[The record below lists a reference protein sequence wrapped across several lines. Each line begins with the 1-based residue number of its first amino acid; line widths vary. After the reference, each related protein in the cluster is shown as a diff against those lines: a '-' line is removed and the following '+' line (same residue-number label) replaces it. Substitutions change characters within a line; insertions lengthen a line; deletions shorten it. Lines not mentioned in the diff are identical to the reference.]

1 MRSNKYAIVL
11 FLLIFGRMIAI
22 HSNLIAADCDVKVK
36 KRIKAEELTKI
47 LKCLKG
53 EIEIIKKEKSSLD
66 LPVGTIIS
74 SMVPPEKFFKKYS
87 EEKWRIANGD
97 TIPSFNE
104 YVAITGNK
112 KLPDLRGMFLRG
124 LNLDRIDGKQDPEG
138 NKRTPGNYQRDEIK
152 NHIHGL
158 NWWASGG
165 MKMPN
170 TYPGINN
177 SYNPNTNQGSK
188 NGVTPYGG
196 SETRPK
202 NVSIYWYIKI
212 N

>member
-1 MRSNKYAIVL
+1 MRSNKYAIAL
-11 FLLIFGRMIAI
+11 FLFIFGIMMAI

-36 KRIKAEELTKI
+36 KRMKSEKLTKI
-47 LKCLKG
+47 LECLKD
-53 EIEIIKKEKSSLD
+53 EIEKIKKEKNSSD

-74 SMVPPEKFFKKYS
+74 SMVPPKKFFKKYS
-87 EEKWRIANGD
+87 EKKWRTANGD
-97 TIPSFNE
+97 TIPSFFE

-124 LNLDRIDGKQDPEG
+124 LNLDRNDGNQDPEG
-138 NKRTPGNYQRDEIK
+138 NKRTPGSYQRDELK

-165 MKMPN
+165 MKLPN
-170 TYPGINN
+170 RYPGINN
-177 SYNPNTNQGSK
+177 SYNPKPNQGSI

-196 SETRPK
+196 AETRPK